1 MLTATLTVNANIVP
15 VISPEAERSLPRTSA
30 SISVRG
36 DEADIHISASDTTA
50 MRAALNSYIGW
61 IKIAQDIEKITR

>member
-1 MLTATLTVNANIVP
+1 MLTAKLTVNTDIVS
-15 VISPEAERSLPRTSA
+15 VISPEAERSLPRTSV
-30 SISVRG
+30 SINIRG
-36 DEADIHISASDTTA
+36 GEADIHISASDTTV

>member
-1 MLTATLTVNANIVP
+1 MLTAKLTVNADIVS

-30 SISVRG
+30 SINIRG
-36 DEADIHISASDTTA
+36 EEADIHISASDTTA